1 MSYNGHAVW
10 LWLGLKMLL
19 TVDEECVMQRPYSW
33 LRSGLKRLLTVE
45 EVYDTVV
52 IPLDVFRVK
61 DADDGR

>member
-1 MSYNGHAVW
+1 
-10 LWLGLKMLL
+10 MLL
-19 TVDEECVMQRPYSW
+19 TVDEECVMQRPYFW